1 MYIMIIITLVIAFYI
16 YKFKKK
22 EFLEYVKEK
31 NEELE
36 EQFGDKKN
44 D

>member
-1 MYIMIIITLVIAFYI
+1 MIIVTLVIAFYI

-22 EFLEYVKEK
+22 EFLVYVKEK

-36 EQFGDKKN
+36 EQFNDKKS